1 MSEIMSIQPA
11 KVGFPLGLVIV
22 VFLAGCGLALN
33 NEQRLDRAE
42 SAIEEGDYRA
52 GIIDAKNVL
61 EREPNNVRGRLIL
74 ARASIEIGDG
84 ATAEKEFVR
93 ALDLGTPVEDVIV
106 GLIQALVQQ
115 GKFSELID
123 MEPIGFAQS
132 EGDIIEVQQL
142 LGQAYLGTNRP
153 ESAREHF
160 ELVLQMDSQRVDA
173 KLGIA
178 TSFESEKN
186 FVQTRSVLDEIV
198 TSHPDDVR
206 GWISYGR
213 LNLRLRTY
221 ERAESNFNVA
231 VRLAEEQVENSA
243 LFAALV
249 GLVDTFLAQRRT
261 DEARE
266 HVARL
271 QNIAPTRLETV
282 YLSARVA
289 YLDAEWAAAQEYLQ
303 SIISASPDHRSAQM
317 LLGAVH
323 LRSGNLAQAEMY
335 LSTVVTAEPDNAEA
349 RKLLAETRLLMDK
362 MDEAQAALQ
371 PMLAGSNTD
380 VRSLSMAARATAS
393 LGQLDTAIS
402 YLEQSIEQSPGNVIL
417 QFQLVTTYL
426 NAGRDDDARQLL
438 DKMDVSGS
446 AKNELQR
453 ESLMI
458 LTDIRSSDLDS
469 ALAKATAAAEKW
481 PESAEAFQILGTV
494 YGIRSEPDLARESFY
509 QALELGEN
517 NINARRLIAVLE
529 TEQGNWQAA
538 EQQYSAILELQPDA
552 PWVLFALAKLEAR
565 RGEPKETIR
574 WLERLRAVDSLSIAP
589 RAILARFYLSDE
601 NNVNAEE
608 IIEEALALNGNV
620 AELHDIRGDVL
631 LAQKKYA
638 EAVRSYRRASE
649 INRDNPEYRLNYA
662 KSQQIAGDDLLATRT
677 LEENIEQTMQHI
689 PSAIQLV
696 ALKSEAGDLAGAM
709 AVAERLV
716 ELHPGDSVPYALI
729 AEVHMRND
737 NLLAASKAYDR
748 ALAIRVTR
756 THALRSAAIKRR
768 LGTGNEAE
776 PLERFLDERPL
787 DHEVRAMLAEAY
799 QRETNSRKAIE
810 EYEKLALAQPDN
822 AVVLNNLALAYFEA
836 NDDRATETAT
846 KAYEIL
852 PENGSVA
859 DTLGWILVNTGSIEE
874 GTELLE
880 KATQLSG
887 GRAQIRYHLAVA
899 LTKSG
904 DIDKAREVLEHL
916 LFSDKDFESRAEAQ
930 LLLARLKEG

>member
-1 MSEIMSIQPA
+1 
-11 KVGFPLGLVIV
+11 
-22 VFLAGCGLALN
+22 
-33 NEQRLDRAE
+33 
-42 SAIEEGDYRA
+42 
-52 GIIDAKNVL
+52 
-61 EREPNNVRGRLIL
+61 
-74 ARASIEIGDG
+74 
-84 ATAEKEFVR
+84 
-93 ALDLGTPVEDVIV
+93 
-106 GLIQALVQQ
+106 
-115 GKFSELID
+115 
-123 MEPIGFAQS
+123 
-132 EGDIIEVQQL
+132 
-142 LGQAYLGTNRP
+142 
-153 ESAREHF
+153 
-160 ELVLQMDSQRVDA
+160 
-173 KLGIA
+173 
-178 TSFESEKN
+178 
-186 FVQTRSVLDEIV
+186 
-198 TSHPDDVR
+198 
-206 GWISYGR
+206 
-213 LNLRLRTY
+213 
-221 ERAESNFNVA
+221 
-231 VRLAEEQVENSA
+231 
-243 LFAALV
+243 
-249 GLVDTFLAQRRT
+249 
-261 DEARE
+261 
-266 HVARL
+266 
-271 QNIAPTRLETV
+271 
-282 YLSARVA
+282 
-289 YLDAEWAAAQEYLQ
+289 
-303 SIISASPDHRSAQM
+303 
-317 LLGAVH
+317 
-323 LRSGNLAQAEMY
+323 
-335 LSTVVTAEPDNAEA
+335 
-349 RKLLAETRLLMDK
+349 
-362 MDEAQAALQ
+362 
-371 PMLAGSNTD
+371 
-380 VRSLSMAARATAS
+380 
-393 LGQLDTAIS
+393 
-402 YLEQSIEQSPGNVIL
+402 
-417 QFQLVTTYL
+417 
-426 NAGRDDDARQLL
+426 
-438 DKMDVSGS
+438 
-446 AKNELQR
+446 
-453 ESLMI
+453 MI

-787 DHEVRAMLAEAY
+787 
-799 QRETNSRKAIE
+799 KAIE